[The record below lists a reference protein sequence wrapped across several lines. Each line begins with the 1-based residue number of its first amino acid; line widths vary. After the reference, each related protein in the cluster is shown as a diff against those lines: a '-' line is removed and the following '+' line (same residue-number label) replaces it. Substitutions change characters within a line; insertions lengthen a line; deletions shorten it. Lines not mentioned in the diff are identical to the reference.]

1 MPADARC
8 MGGCIVFVVVVK
20 GGLPHAGA
28 AVITV
33 NSDFAGCVFAVCV
46 QTDREWIVSKNGCVK

>member
-1 MPADARC
+1 
-8 MGGCIVFVVVVK
+8 MGR
-20 GGLPHAGA
+20 LTNAGV

-33 NSDFAGCVFAVCV
+33 NSDFAGCVFVGCV